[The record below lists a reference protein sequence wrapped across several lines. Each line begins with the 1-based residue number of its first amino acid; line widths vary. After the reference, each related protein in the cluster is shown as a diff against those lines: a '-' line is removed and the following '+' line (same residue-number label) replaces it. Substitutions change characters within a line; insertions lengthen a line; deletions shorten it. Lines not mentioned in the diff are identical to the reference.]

1 VRAGT
6 LVGKRYRLEQ
16 RLGGGGMAL
25 VYGARDERLDRPVA
39 VKVLADNLAENTEIR
54 RRFLREAR
62 LAAQLS
68 HPNVVAV
75 YDAGEQDGRPYI
87 VMEYADGETLAG
99 ELRRRGRLPADEAS
113 ELAAQVAGGLAHA
126 HLAGIVH
133 RDVKPANL
141 IRANGSVKIADF
153 GIAHVL
159 EETRLTQTGT
169 VLGTAAYLAPEQ
181 AAGGEVT
188 PAADVYALGAVL
200 YELLAGRPPHSA
212 ETLSELLARKRDEP
226 IEPPIAVEP
235 SISPELD
242 ALVMR
247 CLALEPERRPAASEV
262 EQALVSGPGAITR
275 LLTPSAAAPTR
286 ILRRERPSRKL
297 WLAVLAVAIVVAGT
311 ALGVAAT
318 QGGGTSH
325 PWQPPPPRVAPVP
338 AGATPAQKA
347 RSLARWLRR
356 YSG

>member
-1 VRAGT
+1 VKAGT
-6 LVGKRYRLEQ
+6 LVGKRYRLE
-16 RLGGGGMAL
+16 RLLGGGGMAL

-39 VKVLADNLAENTEIR
+39 VKVLAENLAEQPEIR
-54 RRFLREAR
+54 ERFLREAQ

-87 VMEYADGETLAG
+87 VMEYADGETLAQ
-99 ELRRRGRLPADEAS
+99 ELKRRGRLPAEEAS
-113 ELAAQVAGGLAHA
+113 YLGAQVAGGLAHA

-153 GIAHVL
+153 GIAHAL
-159 EETRLTQTGT
+159 EGTRLTQAGT
-169 VLGTAAYLAPEQ
+169 VLGTAGYLAPEQ
-181 AAGGEVT
+181 AADGEVT

-212 ETLSELLARKRDEP
+212 ETLTELLARKRSEP
-226 IEPPIAVEP
+226 IKPTIAVEP

-242 ALVMR
+242 VLVMR
-247 CLALEPERRPAASEV
+247 CLATEPERRPAASEV
-262 EQALVSGPGAITR
+262 EQALAGGPSATTR
-275 LLTPSAAAPTR
+275 LLTTSTAAPTR
-286 ILRRERPSRKL
+286 ILRPEQRNRKL
-297 WLAVLAVAIVVAGT
+297 WLTVLAIAVVGGGT

-318 QGGGTSH
+318 QSGGPSH
-325 PWQPPPPRVAPVP
+325 PQRSSPPKVAPIP
-338 AGATPAQKA
+338 AGATPADRAQN
-347 RSLARWLRR
+347 LARWLRR